1 MSIRPITDTLRSLGH
16 GTFIDEASDALNKL
30 VTAVDETGRA
40 GKLTLTLS
48 IKKATRGS
56 GAMVIQDEIKLSMPK
71 QDSRETMLF
80 ATPEGNLVTEDPRQ
94 QSLELRTVQNATADA
109 SSPIKTVSDDRGP
122 LKTVAA

>member
-16 GTFIDEASDALNKL
+16 GTFIDDASDALNKL

-56 GAMVIQDEIKLSMPK
+56 GAMVVQDEIKLSLPK
-71 QDSRETMLF
+71 PDSRETMLF

-94 QSLELRTVQNATADA
+94 QTLELRTVPSATAD
-109 SSPIKTVSDDRGP
+109 SGP
-122 LKTVAA
+122 ELKTVADDRGALKTA

>member
-16 GTFIDEASDALNKL
+16 GTFIDDASDALNKL

-48 IKKATRGS
+48 LKKATRGS
-56 GAMVIQDEIKLSMPK
+56 GAMVVQDEIKLSLPK
-71 QDSRETMLF
+71 PDSRETMLF

-94 QSLELRTVQNATADA
+94 QQLELRTVPTATAD
-109 SSPIKTVSDDRGP
+109 SSTT
-122 LKTVAA
+122 LKTVAEDRGALKTA

>member
-1 MSIRPITDTLRSLGH
+1 MIRPITDTLRSLGS

-48 IKKATRGS
+48 VKKASRGS
-56 GAMVIQDEIKLSMPK
+56 GAMVVMDEIKLALPK

-94 QSLELRTVQNATADA
+94 QKLELKSVPAAVDPAITEL
-109 SSPIKTVSDDRGP
+109 KTVSP
-122 LKTVAA
+122 QSAELKTA

>member
-16 GTFIDEASDALNKL
+16 GTFIDDASDALNKL

-56 GAMVIQDEIKLSMPK
+56 GAMVVQDEIKLSLPK
-71 QDSRETMLF
+71 PDMRETMLF

-94 QSLELRTVQNATADA
+94 QTLEL
-109 SSPIKTVSDDRGP
+109 KTVPTATSEGTTP
-122 LKTVAA
+122 LKTVADDRGALKTA

>member
-16 GTFIDEASDALNKL
+16 GTFIDDASDALNKL

-56 GAMVIQDEIKLSMPK
+56 GAMVVQDEIKLSLPK
-71 QDSRETMLF
+71 PDSRETMLF

-94 QSLELRTVQNATADA
+94 QQLELRTVPTATAD
-109 SSPIKTVSDDRGP
+109 SSTT
-122 LKTVAA
+122 LKTVAEDRSTLKTA

>member
-16 GTFIDEASDALNKL
+16 GTFIDDASDALNKL

-56 GAMVIQDEIKLSMPK
+56 GAMVVQDEIKLSLPK
-71 QDSRETMLF
+71 PDMRETMLF

-94 QSLELRTVQNATADA
+94 QSLEL
-109 SSPIKTVSDDRGP
+109 KTVSTAVAGTASD
-122 LKTVAA
+122 LKTIAPQSAELKTA

>member
-16 GTFIDEASDALNKL
+16 GTFIDDASDALNKL

-56 GAMVIQDEIKLSMPK
+56 GAMVVQDEIKLSLPK
-71 QDSRETMLF
+71 PDSRETMLF

-94 QSLELRTVQNATADA
+94 QQLELRTVPTATAD
-109 SSPIKTVSDDRGP
+109 SSTT
-122 LKTVAA
+122 LKTVAEDRGTLKTA